1 MICMCVCNMFQVP
14 ASGMLILTDEEKRTL
29 IAEGYS
35 VPTRWPLTKQD
46 EKNLKKVQRKIK
58 NKVVKHTMCYIHYTV
73 VAMMHLYCTIHSSD
87 TVKLL
92 FLRHLCCSLDLH
104 FPCIW
109 RAWCGADVS
118 TRKQTQ
124 EERLC
129 RHPWK
134 TVCKIIKSFNNIQS
148 KVFKWCLQ
156 VLILV
161 TNCVLWHVRQ
171 MRQSFGLIRYG
182 CI

>member
-1 MICMCVCNMFQVP
+1 MIFCLLQIPATFFCTFLPGFSVIPNYLMICMCVCNMFQVP

-104 FPCIW
+104 FPCI
-109 RAWCGADVS
+109 
-118 TRKQTQ
+118 
-124 EERLC
+124 
-129 RHPWK
+129 
-134 TVCKIIKSFNNIQS
+134 
-148 KVFKWCLQ
+148 
-156 VLILV
+156 
-161 TNCVLWHVRQ
+161 
-171 MRQSFGLIRYG
+171 
-182 CI
+182 